1 MSANNYLPRYFKEE
15 GFWLKQEQKNN
26 KKKGRVVEGREWDVD
41 QVKHL

>member
-26 KKKGRVVEGREWDVD
+26 KKRGGWWKEGSEM
-41 QVKHL
+41 